1 MSPAGQNSN
10 KKTAPARRTV
20 WAEFQEILSLKTLH
34 GATSLTPL
42 QARRFNAI
50 RPHSLTRVPRI
61 GYFYNLSL
69 PQHLSSVTKLKSQKP
84 QSFEQ
89 ALAEIE
95 SIVAAMEAGQLP
107 LEQSLAAYKR
117 GAELLQYCQAQLR
130 EAQQQVKVLEAGTL
144 QNFSGDNGNE

>member
-1 MSPAGQNSN
+1 MIKP
-10 KKTAPARRTV
+10 KT
-20 WAEFQEILSLKTLH
+20 
-34 GATSLTPL
+34 
-42 QARRFNAI
+42 
-50 RPHSLTRVPRI
+50 
-61 GYFYNLSL
+61 
-69 PQHLSSVTKLKSQKP
+69 QKP

-95 SIVAAMEAGQLP
+95 SIVTAMETGQLP
-107 LEQSLAAYKR
+107 LEQSLSAYKR